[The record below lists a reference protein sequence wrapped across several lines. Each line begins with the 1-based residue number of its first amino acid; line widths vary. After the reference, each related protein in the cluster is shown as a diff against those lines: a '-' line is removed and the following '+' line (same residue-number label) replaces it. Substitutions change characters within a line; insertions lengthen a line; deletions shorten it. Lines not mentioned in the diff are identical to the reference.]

1 MKTYDSYKDSG
12 VEWIG
17 EIPSHWMTTKIKYT
31 AKANKESF
39 IDGDWIESN
48 DLSDEGV
55 RYITTG
61 NIGQGKYK
69 EQGRGYISED
79 TFTKL
84 DCTEVLEGDLVIS
97 RLSLPV
103 GRSCVLPKIHY
114 KVVTSVDNVILRPK
128 EDIDKYFLNY
138 LFNSTRYYEYT
149 ELISRGVTLTR
160 ISRGMLGNNP
170 IVIPPLAEQ
179 QQIVSYLDTKTS
191 LIDFL
196 IEKTHQKIELLK
208 EKRASVINETVTNGL
223 NPKAEFKESGVEW
236 IGEIPTDW
244 ENGKLGYYS
253 NVFRGS
259 GYQYLNQVDDDY
271 EGVKERVVRISDI
284 TDFNP
289 IWCEYKE
296 QFENYRIKP
305 DNILIGGTGHYFGK
319 SIYVTKEME
328 GLIHSYNIIRVVI
341 KKQYPKY
348 VQYWLSSSNIRE
360 QMDISVLGSG
370 QPFIDIQ
377 GLKDLQV
384 IIPPLSEQYEIVSY
398 LDEQTQKI
406 DKSILKEEERTN
418 LLKEYRQSL
427 ISSVFTG
434 KIKVTED
441 AY

>member
-208 EKRASVINETVTNGL
+208 EKRASVINETVTKEITYL
-223 NPKAEFKESGVEW
+223 SAIDKAEHFLAQAK
-236 IGEIPTDW
+236 
-244 ENGKLGYYS
+244 
-253 NVFRGS
+253 
-259 GYQYLNQVDDDY
+259 
-271 EGVKERVVRISDI
+271 
-284 TDFNP
+284 
-289 IWCEYKE
+289 
-296 QFENYRIKP
+296 
-305 DNILIGGTGHYFGK
+305 
-319 SIYVTKEME
+319 
-328 GLIHSYNIIRVVI
+328 
-341 KKQYPKY
+341 
-348 VQYWLSSSNIRE
+348 
-360 QMDISVLGSG
+360 VL
-370 QPFIDIQ
+370 
-377 GLKDLQV
+377 
-384 IIPPLSEQYEIVSY
+384 
-398 LDEQTQKI
+398 
-406 DKSILKEEERTN
+406 
-418 LLKEYRQSL
+418 
-427 ISSVFTG
+427 
-434 KIKVTED
+434 
-441 AY
+441 